1 MIENVK
7 RKEVVPVALSRG
19 SQCVNSSAGTTV
31 FHQRD
36 FFDHRQSQTMATE
49 IQKALSDEITKYQQL
64 EKDKQKVIGLI
75 KQLDVQLNENS
86 AVKEVSFD
94 SVFLI
99 ADLSDF

>member
-1 MIENVK
+1 
-7 RKEVVPVALSRG
+7 
-19 SQCVNSSAGTTV
+19 
-31 FHQRD
+31 
-36 FFDHRQSQTMATE
+36 MATE

-94 SVFLI
+94 FSIRSF
-99 ADLSDF
+99 

>member
-1 MIENVK
+1 
-7 RKEVVPVALSRG
+7 
-19 SQCVNSSAGTTV
+19 
-31 FHQRD
+31 
-36 FFDHRQSQTMATE
+36 MATE

-94 SVFLI
+94 SI
-99 ADLSDF
+99 LSEILKF

>member
-1 MIENVK
+1 
-7 RKEVVPVALSRG
+7 
-19 SQCVNSSAGTTV
+19 
-31 FHQRD
+31 
-36 FFDHRQSQTMATE
+36 MATE

-99 ADLSDF
+99 SDRRSF